1 MSEQKEKKTFG
12 EIFLG
17 NGIISNPVLIQCVG
31 LCSVVAAS
39 TTVKNAFFLSVALI
53 ADLIVTTFIASA
65 ILKKVPRFIRVA
77 IYLVVGII
85 ILYPALWFIENVS
98 LINMSMGMKVYLP
111 LVAVNSLTA
120 IQCET
125 FSVKNKIRDS
135 FFNALAVGLG
145 ASLVTLI
152 CGALREV
159 IGSGTFAGHSFDFP
173 FTLSG
178 MAMPFGC
185 LIILGFLAA
194 LLNAGMIRRIN
205 LNRRKPEE
213 AQPEEVH
220 LGIDDISVSEVLSLD
235 LQEED
240 DEYAYLLAS
249 VNELIDSFSTD
260 EGGDGK

>member
-98 LINMSMGMKVYLP
+98 
-111 LVAVNSLTA
+111 
-120 IQCET
+120 Q
-125 FSVKNKIRDS
+125 
-135 FFNALAVGLG
+135 
-145 ASLVTLI
+145 
-152 CGALREV
+152 
-159 IGSGTFAGHSFDFP
+159 IGRAH
-173 FTLSG
+173 
-178 MAMPFGC
+178 
-185 LIILGFLAA
+185 
-194 LLNAGMIRRIN
+194 
-205 LNRRKPEE
+205 
-213 AQPEEVH
+213 V
-220 LGIDDISVSEVLSLD
+220 
-235 LQEED
+235 
-240 DEYAYLLAS
+240 
-249 VNELIDSFSTD
+249 
-260 EGGDGK
+260 